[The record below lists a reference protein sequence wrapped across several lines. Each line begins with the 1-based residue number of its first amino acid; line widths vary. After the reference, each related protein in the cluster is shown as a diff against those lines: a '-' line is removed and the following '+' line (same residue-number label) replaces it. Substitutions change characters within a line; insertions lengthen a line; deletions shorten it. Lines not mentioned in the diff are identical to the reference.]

1 MIHLVLLSAPCPGLP
16 VGMLQSSETMIELME
31 LPEGSSIL
39 QRVSALAP
47 ENRERT
53 TVVVSLL
60 TDELGAQ
67 QLHEMKQLLPQL
79 KLIANYAVGYNNI
92 DVAAAKAL
100 GIKVSNTPGVLG
112 DATADLTIGLLL
124 MVARGLWTGALEM
137 HYKGQFPGWSP
148 SYGLGLDLKGKT
160 LGIVGWG
167 DIGRRVASR
176 ARALGMHIAVLESL
190 RRQSAP
196 QLSDLWAEDVERIDE
211 KHFLPSVDVL
221 SLHCPLTPETRAW
234 LNADRLSMLKQDAI
248 VINTARGDLVDEEA
262 LAACLQSGQLFGAGL
277 DVFSGEPVLSQCL
290 QDAPRLVVLPHLG
303 SATRETRAAMGHCV
317 LANVLACEAGA
328 ALLPSE
334 V

>member
-16 VGMLQSSETMIELME
+16 LGMLQSSETMIELME
-31 LPEGSSIL
+31 LPEGETL
-39 QRVSALAP
+39 VERVGTLAP
-47 ENRERT
+47 ENKDRT

-60 TDELGAQ
+60 TDELGASQLQ
-67 QLHEMKQLLPQL
+67 QLKKLLPHL

-124 MVARGLWTGALEM
+124 MVSRGLFTGALEM

-148 SYGLGLDLKGKT
+148 TYGLGVDLKGKT

-167 DIGRRVASR
+167 EIGRRVASR
-176 ARALGMHIAVLESL
+176 ARALGMSISVLKSL
-190 RRQSAP
+190 RGQTSP
-196 QLSDLWAEDVERIDE
+196 QMSDLWAEEVERIDE
-211 KHFLPSVDVL
+211 KHFLPTVDVL
-221 SLHCPLTPETRAW
+221 SLHCPLTPQTRHW
-234 LNADRLSMLKQDAI
+234 LNAERLSMLKQDAI
-248 VINTARGDLVDEEA
+248 VLNTARGDLVDEEA
-262 LAACLQSGQLFGAGL
+262 LAASLQSGQLFGAGL

-328 ALLPSE
+328 GYLPSE